1 MPGSRVA
8 QVVMVIVAILVILSL
23 VVSAVRF
30 PL

>member
-8 QVVMVIVAILVILSL
+8 QVVMAIVAILVILSL
-23 VVSAVRF
+23 IVTAVRF

>member
-8 QVVMVIVAILVILSL
+8 QVVMAIIAILVILSL
-23 VVSAVRF
+23 ILTAVRF

>member
-8 QVVMVIVAILVILSL
+8 QVVMAIVAILVILSL
-23 VVSAVRF
+23 IVTAGRF